1 MHCYRPKRMWSIL
14 SLLSISPAPLDFNE
28 DFLITCSSAL
38 VLLPSP
44 FPPPITLQQKYVR
57 AFGEEGEP

>member
-1 MHCYRPKRMWSIL
+1 MWSIL